1 MFLPELLIGKGIA
14 SSTGIELYKEILIY
28 SAAALPGVYCGAR
41 LIDSPLLGRKGTI
54 TIGCILMMLGFAT
67 FYFVRTETGSVASS
81 CAVNFASQMAYAA
94 LFCYTPEAYLEARI
108 RGTAVGYASSIG
120 RLGSLLAIATVG
132 ILLEMTNG
140 LFIVQIVS
148 FASLF
153 VCVFSAALLPVRKN
167 QERSKK
173 SKLESL

>member
-1 MFLPELLIGKGIA
+1 
-14 SSTGIELYKEILIY
+14 
-28 SAAALPGVYCGAR
+28 
-41 LIDSPLLGRKGTI
+41 
-54 TIGCILMMLGFAT
+54 MMLGFAT